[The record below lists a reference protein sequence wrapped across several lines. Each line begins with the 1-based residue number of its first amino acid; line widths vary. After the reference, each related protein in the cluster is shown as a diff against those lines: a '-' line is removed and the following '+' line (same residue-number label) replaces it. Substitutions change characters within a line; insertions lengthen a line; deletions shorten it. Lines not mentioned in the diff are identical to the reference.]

1 MRSLQGQLCRAGHK
15 VTYAWQQSVSDVA
28 AVKADVSR
36 DTQQYDLTQVFALKP
51 RQTEL
56 NANLYKSSCDDM
68 KLGFA
73 LARLSSKSF
82 KSAECTKDTANCEDP
97 AYMLLNDQTWTAVF
111 SWLSTADLAR
121 GRVGL
126 V

>member
-1 MRSLQGQLCRAGHK
+1 
-15 VTYAWQQSVSDVA
+15 
-28 AVKADVSR
+28 
-36 DTQQYDLTQVFALKP
+36 
-51 RQTEL
+51 
-56 NANLYKSSCDDM
+56 M

-73 LARLSSKSF
+73 LARLSSKSV
-82 KSAECTKDTANCEDP
+82 KAAESTEDAATCEEP
-97 AYMLLNDQTWTAVF
+97 AHMLLNDQTWTAVF

>member
-1 MRSLQGQLCRAGHK
+1 
-15 VTYAWQQSVSDVA
+15 
-28 AVKADVSR
+28 
-36 DTQQYDLTQVFALKP
+36 
-51 RQTEL
+51 
-56 NANLYKSSCDDM
+56 M

-73 LARLSSKSF
+73 LARLSSLSF
-82 KSAECTKDTANCEDP
+82 KPAECTKDNANCEDP

>member
-1 MRSLQGQLCRAGHK
+1 
-15 VTYAWQQSVSDVA
+15 
-28 AVKADVSR
+28 
-36 DTQQYDLTQVFALKP
+36 
-51 RQTEL
+51 
-56 NANLYKSSCDDM
+56 M

-73 LARLSSKSF
+73 LARFSSKSV
-82 KSAECTKDTANCEDP
+82 KSAECTKGAATCEDL